1 MARTKK
7 KVSQGLGDSIEKI
20 TEATGIKAA
29 VKLFSDVTGVDCNC
43 EERKVK
49 LNKLFPYNKPKCLNE
64 DDYNYLTNFFSLKLN
79 QITPLVQRDLSGI
92 YFRIFGVN
100 LESSNCPSCWRDYI
114 SQISKI
120 YNEYA
125 SI

>member
-1 MARTKK
+1 MAKARR
-7 KVSQGLGDSIEKI
+7 KVSQGLGDTVQKI
-20 TEATGIKAA
+20 TEATGLDKV
-29 VKLFSDVTGVDCNC
+29 VKFIAGDDCGC

-64 DDYNYLTNFFSLKLN
+64 EDYNYLNNFFALKLN

-92 YFRIFGVN
+92 YFRIFGIN
-100 LESSNCPSCWRDYI
+100 LQSSNCPSCWRDYI
-114 SQISKI
+114 SQIAKI

-125 SI
+125 DL

>member
-1 MARTKK
+1 MARPKK
-7 KVSQGLGDSIEKI
+7 KVSQGLGDTVQKI
-20 TEATGIKAA
+20 TEATGIDKV
-29 VKLFSDVTGVDCNC
+29 VKFIAGDDCGC

-64 DDYNYLTNFFSLKLN
+64 DDYNYLTNFFALKLN

>member
-1 MARTKK
+1 MAKARR
-7 KVSQGLGDSIEKI
+7 KVSQGLGDTVQKI
-20 TEATGIKAA
+20 TEATGIDKV
-29 VKLFSDVTGVDCNC
+29 VKFIAGDDCGC

-64 DDYNYLTNFFSLKLN
+64 EDYNYLTNFFALKLN
-79 QITPLVQRDLSGI
+79 QITPLVQRDLAGI